1 MNSLTKEI
9 NNFFK
14 YATKAQIKEVLDSI
28 EIDEHQAKV
37 IDMFYKK
44 HLTISRIGMELGF
57 SEGKI
62 KKDLET
68 IKKKVAMVYGSYL
81 YKSQT
86 PPI

>member
-1 MNSLTKEI
+1 MSNLTKEV

-14 YATKAQIKEVLDSI
+14 YAPKSVINEVLNNI
-28 EIDEHQAKV
+28 ELDEHQAKV
-37 IDMFYKK
+37 LDMFYKK
-44 HLTISRIGMELGF
+44 HLSISRIAMVTNF

-62 KKDLET
+62 KKDLAI
-68 IKKKVAMVYGSYL
+68 IKKKVAIVYGSYL